1 LQLGLLP
8 ELDREAPSLF
18 TASERLLQDFAKE
31 KHWNATI
38 VKDLIQKVLHHPDF
52 DPAEVDHDMHER
64 LMGAIEEGD
73 IQVIDLWQ
81 EGDGRQDLRL
91 FKRPAGKVL
100 RELLADPRLAG
111 SQHFAFKEYK
121 DPNGDR
127 IIGGDAN
134 GSVTFQL
141 AQMHVGEGKVPISLV
156 LYIDGSFIKRGI
168 PIRPIYCKFIC
179 YVTCYITCYVSC
191 IPLIAL
197 QWEA

>member
-8 ELDREAPSLF
+8 ELDRDAPSLF
-18 TASERLLQDFAKE
+18 TASERLLQDFAQE
-31 KHWNATI
+31 KNLNATFI
-38 VKDLIQKVLHHPDF
+38 KDLIQKVLHHPDF

-81 EGDGRQDLRL
+81 EGDGRQDVRL

-111 SQHFAFKEYK
+111 SQHFAFKEYR

-141 AQMHVGEGKVPISLV
+141 AQMRVGEGKVPISLV

-168 PIRPIYCKFIC
+168 PIRPIYCKF
-179 YVTCYITCYVSC
+179 TCYITCYV
-191 IPLIAL
+191 
-197 QWEA
+197 